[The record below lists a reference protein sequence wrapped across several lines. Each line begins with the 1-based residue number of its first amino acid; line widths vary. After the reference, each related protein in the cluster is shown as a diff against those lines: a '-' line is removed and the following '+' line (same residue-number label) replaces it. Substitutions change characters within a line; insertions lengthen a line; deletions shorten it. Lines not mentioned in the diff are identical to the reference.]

1 MRITGTVRT
10 GLGFFAAIVGI
21 FGSFGCGS
29 SSSGTEAP
37 VDLASGGVE
46 VYTAPSYSS
55 SAQSVTRINIV
66 DAVQDDKRI
75 IALLATGDA
84 NVTITH
90 IDSTCEDCNSTVT
103 SAGGGAA
110 FELLVSE
117 DSGATWTQHPL
128 LFAADPELKYVAGV
142 HAALGAVV
150 VETAGARV
158 GAGGQTYGY
167 FHLQQFDVKTD
178 KWVANTALDGKEFY
192 GHFAG
197 RGADLIAV
205 APTYTQNGYEI
216 NHYRFGGS
224 QYLVVPLSQIP
235 AKTSC
240 PPFMANPAGTAL
252 GSYCTLASGDLVNIQ
267 VDATGLSWVVSAN
280 EPLPP
285 AFSASGNPVGQNMTT
300 WGYVYTTSDRTN
312 MLALGI
318 ENHAL
323 TGFTL
328 GAGGGQVPPGGYAV
342 HEKFDTLMAV
352 GDKLVDIDLNK
363 QLKRYDLP
371 SPCRDGSC
379 GVDQHLAFL
388 LPQGAGQ
395 YLGFFI
401 VNSRQPDPGE
411 GPAYHEHVYAVPVTL
426 GLTADPP
433 PTPTPGLFGYP
444 TSTPTGSLVSAC
456 VAMESCWGTGDPIA
470 GCVKFLQT
478 VDPNDPDRQAFVAA
492 AGTNCDAMNVAYA
505 NVSNSH
511 HGMPAYACSQ
521 QSHCEGDAA
530 VCPGATP
537 SSAASAKYWCS
548 DIGDTCIDHGSGALC
563 ADPNPDDTSGS
574 LCPGLAIGVVGMCAD
589 STAIYC
595 YGGEL
600 HYVDCK
606 ALGFTTC
613 IASGASAICQ

>member
-1 MRITGTVRT
+1 MRASRVVSIALT
-10 GLGFFAAIVGI
+10 FCAAVGAL
-21 FGSFGCGS
+21 SCGS
-29 SSSGTEAP
+29 GDSQEAP

-55 SAQSVTRINIV
+55 SAQSVTRINVV

-90 IDSTCEDCNSTVT
+90 IDSTCDDCNSTVT

-110 FELLVSE
+110 YELLVSE
-117 DSGATWTQHPL
+117 DSGASWSEHPL
-128 LFAADPELKYVAGV
+128 IFAADPELKYVAGV

-150 VETAGARV
+150 VETVGARV

-167 FHLQQFDVKTD
+167 LHLQQFDVKTD
-178 KWVANTALDGKEFY
+178 KWVANAALDGKEFY

-205 APTYTQNGYEI
+205 APTYTLNGYEI

-224 QYLVVPLSQIP
+224 QYLVEPLAQIP

-252 GSYCTLASGDLVNIQ
+252 GSYCTLASGELVNIQ
-267 VDATGLSWVVSAN
+267 VDAQGSSWIVTAS

-285 AFSASGNPVGQNMTT
+285 AFEAFGNQVGQNMTT

-312 MLALGI
+312 LLALGI
-318 ENHAL
+318 ENNAL

-328 GAGGGQVPPGGYAV
+328 GAGAGAVPPGGYAV

-363 QLKRYDLP
+363 QLLRYDLP
-371 SPCRDGSC
+371 SPCRDNSC
-379 GVDQHLAFL
+379 GVDQRLAFL
-388 LPQGAGQ
+388 LPQGAGH

-401 VNSRQPDPGE
+401 VNSRRPDPGE

-426 GLTADPP
+426 ALTADPP
-433 PTPTPGLFGYP
+433 PTPTAGLFGYP
-444 TSTPTGSLVSAC
+444 GSTPTGSLVTAC
-456 VAMESCWGTGDPIA
+456 VAMASCWAQGDPIKS
-470 GCVKFLQT
+470 CVNGLQG

-492 AGTNCDAMNVAYA
+492 AGNNCPALTAAYA
-505 NVSNSH
+505 TVSTSH
-511 HGMPAYACSQ
+511 HALPAYACSK

-537 SSAASAKYWCS
+537 TSAASAKYWCS
-548 DIGDTCIDHGSGALC
+548 DIGDVCIDHGSGALC
-563 ADPNPDDTSGS
+563 SDPAGGDSGGVR
-574 LCPGLAIGVVGMCAD
+574 CAGMGIGVVGLCTD
-589 STAIYC
+589 STALYC

-606 ALGFTTC
+606 SLGFTTC
-613 IASGASAICQ
+613 VASGASAICQ